1 MKRTISGWILA
12 VVILLSAWSAA
23 GVFAYFTGGDRITN
37 RIGVGY
43 NDVEIREEF
52 PDPDPED
59 EEITKKVSF
68 VNTGPVDC
76 FARAKLVFGSQEA
89 EDAVRMQMNGG
100 QWKQE
105 ADGYYY
111 YQKTLA
117 PGEETEELLLALNVE
132 GEISQEEKEFDL
144 TVYVETVQALAG
156 EDPLTAFSR
165 LTK

>member
-37 RIGVGY
+37 RFGVGY

-68 VNTGPVDC
+68 VN
-76 FARAKLVFGSQEA
+76 A
-89 EDAVRMQMNGG
+89 
-100 QWKQE
+100 
-105 ADGYYY
+105 
-111 YQKTLA
+111 
-117 PGEETEELLLALNVE
+117 VE
-132 GEISQEEKEFDL
+132 GQGLENAAFDLEISAYGIQTTDLDGGRETPAQVWGILSNQKEL
-144 TVYVETVQALAG
+144 PETYQ
-156 EDPLTAFSR
+156 
-165 LTK
+165 

>member
-1 MKRTISGWILA
+1 MKRKIRGWILA
-12 VVILLSAWSAA
+12 VAAVFCLSSSFAIY
-23 GVFAYFTGGDRITN
+23 AYFIDSDQKTN
-37 RIGVGY
+37 RFGVGY

-52 PDPDPED
+52 PEPEPED

-68 VNTGPVDC
+68 VNTGPVSC

-89 EDAVRMQMNGG
+89 EDAVGMKLNET

-105 ADGYYY
+105 QDGYYY
-111 YQKTLA
+111 YQKLLM
-117 PGEETEELLLALNVE
+117 PGEETEELLTSLHIE
-132 GEISQEEKEFDL
+132 GVISQEEKAFDL

-156 EDPLTAFSR
+156 EDPFTAFSR